1 MAGNRTKIKAR
12 IKSVNATRKITGAMN
27 LIANVKF
34 QKEKTLF
41 DQVLVYSRELRKTAS
56 RILSAE
62 YDFHHPFL
70 SENGAE
76 KDLYY
81 YIGSDLGMCGS
92 YNVTLTKFLEEHVP
106 KDALLYVLGS
116 HQYTHIRNDGY
127 EVINDLTPSDPL
139 ERTDLKKL
147 ADEALRKFLAGEV
160 RSVNLV
166 YTHFVNTVTYEP
178 VVERLIPFTFEEGKK
193 RNGYTYLEP
202 DPADVLDHLIPLMT
216 ETAFYSA
223 HVEAKVAEQAARR
236 MAMDNATKN
245 AAQLVEKLTLE
256 YNQARQAAITQEI
269 TEIIG
274 GADAL

>member
-41 DQVLVYSRELRKTAS
+41 DQVLVYSRELKKTAS

-62 YDFHHPFL
+62 YDFRHPFL

-92 YNVTLTKFLEEHVP
+92 YNVTLSKYLEEHVP

-116 HQYTHIRNDGY
+116 HQYNHIRNEGY
-127 EVINDLTPSDPL
+127 EVLNELSPSDPL
-139 ERTDLKKL
+139 ERTDLKIL
-147 ADEALRKFLAGEV
+147 ADEALKKFLNGEV
-160 RSVNLV
+160 RSVNLI
-166 YTHFVNTVTYEP
+166 YTRFVNTVTYEP
-178 VVERLIPFTFEEGKK
+178 VIERLIPVSPAVGEK
-193 RNGYTYLEP
+193 RGYTYLEP
-202 DPADVLDHLIPLMT
+202 DPVEVLDHLIPLMT